1 MIRAA
6 TAILLAVTQLVTAAG
21 AAGAELRLDGRPIQG
36 GLIVGQ
42 ATPGARVAVDG
53 RAVRVAPDGRFLIG
67 FGREAGPNAILA
79 VIWPDGTQERRTL
92 DIAPRAYDIQRI
104 DGLPERLVSPA
115 PEDLARIKQDS
126 ARIST
131 ARQRDTAE
139 TMFASGFAWPA
150 IGAISGVYGS
160 QRILNGQPRQ
170 PHFGVDI
177 AAPTGT
183 PVAAPADAI
192 VVVTDEAMFFTGKT
206 LMLDH
211 GHGLTSVFAHLSEI
225 GVGDGERVRKGQ
237 IVGRLGATGR
247 VTGAHLHWGMALF
260 GVQLDPALLVP
271 PMPSPAN

>member
-1 MIRAA
+1 MSRAT
-6 TAILLAVTQLVTAAG
+6 TAMLLAVTFVVTADG
-21 AAGAELRLDGRPIQG
+21 AAGAELRLDGRAIQG

-42 ATPGARVAVDG
+42 AAPGARIAVDG

-79 VIWPDGTQERRTL
+79 VIWPDGTQERRAL

-126 ARIST
+126 TRI
-131 ARQRDTAE
+131 AAVRQRDTAE

-192 VVVTDEAMFFTGKT
+192 VVLTDEAMFFTGKT

-225 GVGDGERVRKGQ
+225 AVGDGERVRKGQ

-271 PMPSPAN
+271 PMPAPAN

>member
-1 MIRAA
+1 MSRAA
-6 TAILLAVTQLVTAAG
+6 TAMLLAVTFVVTADG
-21 AAGAELRLDGRPIQG
+21 AAGAELRLDGRAIQG

-42 ATPGARVAVDG
+42 AAPGARIAVDG

-79 VIWPDGTQERRTL
+79 VIWPDGTQERRAL

-126 ARIST
+126 TRI
-131 ARQRDTAE
+131 AAVRQRDTAE

-192 VVVTDEAMFFTGKT
+192 VVLTDEAMFFTGKT

-225 GVGDGERVRKGQ
+225 AVGDGERVRKGQ

-271 PMPSPAN
+271 PMPAPAN

>member
-42 ATPGARVAVDG
+42 AAPGARVAVDG

-79 VIWPDGTQERRTL
+79 VIWPDGTQERRAL

-115 PEDLARIKQDS
+115 LEDLARIKQDS
-126 ARIST
+126 ARIAA

-139 TMFASGFAWPA
+139 SMFASGFAWPA

-192 VVVTDEAMFFTGKT
+192 VVLTDEAMFFTGKT

-225 GVGDGERVRKGQ
+225 VVGDGERVRKGQ
-237 IVGRLGATGR
+237 VVGRLGASGR

-271 PMPSPAN
+271 PMPTPAN

>member
-42 ATPGARVAVDG
+42 AAPGARVAVDG

-79 VIWPDGTQERRTL
+79 VIWPDGTQERRAL

-115 PEDLARIKQDS
+115 LEDLARIKQDS
-126 ARIST
+126 ARIAA

-139 TMFASGFAWPA
+139 SMFASGFAWPA

-192 VVVTDEAMFFTGKT
+192 VVLTDEAMFFTGKT

-225 GVGDGERVRKGQ
+225 AVGDGERVRKGQ

-271 PMPSPAN
+271 PMPAPAN

>member
-42 ATPGARVAVDG
+42 AAPGARVAVDG

-79 VIWPDGTQERRTL
+79 VIWPDGTQERRAL

-126 ARIST
+126 ARIAA

-139 TMFASGFAWPA
+139 SMFASGFAWPA

-192 VVVTDEAMFFTGKT
+192 VVLTDEAMFFTGKT

-225 GVGDGERVRKGQ
+225 AVGDGERVRKGQ

-271 PMPSPAN
+271 PMPAPAN

>member
-42 ATPGARVAVDG
+42 AAPGARVAVDG

-79 VIWPDGTQERRTL
+79 VIWPDGTQERRAL

-115 PEDLARIKQDS
+115 LEDLARIKQDS
-126 ARIST
+126 ARIAA

-139 TMFASGFAWPA
+139 SMFASGFAWPA

-192 VVVTDEAMFFTGKT
+192 VVLTDEAMFFTGKT

-225 GVGDGERVRKGQ
+225 AVGDGERVRKGQ
-237 IVGRLGATGR
+237 VVGRLGASGR

-271 PMPSPAN
+271 PMPTPAN